1 MIVNDFILSCCS
13 TADLSVSHY
22 EKRNIKTIPFHFSLD
37 GVEHLDDGSM
47 PIDKFYKEMA
57 AGKMTSTSQVNVE
70 EYENYF
76 EEFLKDG
83 KDILHLTLSS
93 GISGTY
99 NSATLAKDELS
110 EKYPDRKIFIVDSL
124 AASSGYGL
132 LMDKLADVRDEGRT
146 IEEVRDFAIE
156 NRLRLNHWF
165 FSTDLTYYVRGGR
178 ISKAEGFIGNM
189 LSICPLLYVN
199 REGKLRPYEKVRTKK
214 RVYNRIVEMMEKLA
228 DDGTDY
234 SDKCYLSMSACID
247 DAQQVALLIEEKF
260 KKIKDKILINNIG
273 TTIGSHTGP
282 GTVALFFWGKERG
295 E

>member
-13 TADLSVSHY
+13 TADLSASHY
-22 EKRNIKTIPFHFSLD
+22 EKRNIETIPFHFSLD
-37 GVEHLDDGSM
+37 GIEYLDDGSM

-99 NSATLAKDELS
+99 NSAMLAKDELS